1 MRPWRNRHLS
11 IALHL
16 IIWLTILVICWN
28 IFRAGDKPRK
38 DKAKDKPTEVLWWS
52 SAMSWSYDEIRTC
65 GIHKCRFTNNRQR
78 LSQAMAVLFYGSNMK
93 MHDFPLPRLP
103 QHIWALLHEES
114 PRNVPFVPFN
124 EFLRHFNYTSTF
136 SRHSDL
142 PLTTQYLPG
151 VSELTT
157 MKYFNDFYTKS
168 FHFTHVIF
176 LQSDCD
182 TMSGREDYV
191 KELIRHIRVDSYGK
205 CLHNKDL
212 PPSLQEDY
220 LNRMYST
227 ELLNFFKHYKFMIAI
242 ENGICN
248 DYITEKFWRPL
259 VAGVIPIYFG
269 SPTIKDW
276 QPQNKS
282 AIYVDDF
289 PNAAALA
296 EYLLFLADNQTEY
309 DSYRQHK
316 LNSANNIDNKRLIEN
331 IMTRYYQI
339 DETQKEGSSLFQKF
353 ECAMCQRLA
362 SSEKYKSADVRHY
375 ECPLPPIHAPL
386 SNKQE
391 PHHAEDWRSMM
402 EVGRCQAQLL
412 DNFFQ
417 ANRSFTQEQFEQ
429 KLYEC

>member
-212 PPSLQEDY
+212 PPRIGNHKT
-220 LNRMYST
+220 NRQ
-227 ELLNFFKHYKFMIAI
+227 FMLTIFPMPLPWPSI
-242 ENGICN
+242 F
-248 DYITEKFWRPL
+248 YFW
-259 VAGVIPIYFG
+259 
-269 SPTIKDW
+269 PTIKR
-276 QPQNKS
+276 NT
-282 AIYVDDF
+282 I
-289 PNAAALA
+289 
-296 EYLLFLADNQTEY
+296 
-309 DSYRQHK
+309 
-316 LNSANNIDNKRLIEN
+316 
-331 IMTRYYQI
+331 
-339 DETQKEGSSLFQKF
+339 
-353 ECAMCQRLA
+353 
-362 SSEKYKSADVRHY
+362 
-375 ECPLPPIHAPL
+375 PIV
-386 SNKQE
+386 NT
-391 PHHAEDWRSMM
+391 
-402 EVGRCQAQLL
+402 
-412 DNFFQ
+412 N
-417 ANRSFTQEQFEQ
+417 
-429 KLYEC
+429 